1 MKIKESE
8 EKMKNSFKF
17 NQNNFNQ
24 NDFNQNDES
33 VVELPTG
40 EIVEII
46 GDGTHKTPNIP
57 KNHTIANKNVKK
69 RVRTPKQPPSS
80 KKNTVLGG
88 EVGIGSNGFTSMIT
102 LASII
107 VIAGIIIAYIIFK
120 V

>member
-17 NQNNFNQ
+17 NQN
-24 NDFNQNDES
+24 DES
-33 VVELPTG
+33 VVKLPTG
-40 EIVEII
+40 EKIEII
-46 GDGTHKTPNIP
+46 GDGIYKTPYIP
-57 KNHTIANKNVKK
+57 ESHTIANKNVKK
-69 RVRTPKQPPSS
+69 RVRKKS
-80 KKNTVLGG
+80 KLDVD
-88 EVGIGSNGFTSMIT
+88 IGNSGFTSMIT

>member
-8 EKMKNSFKF
+8 EKMKNSFKHV
-17 NQNNFNQ
+17 Q
-24 NDFNQNDES
+24 DGM
-33 VVELPTG
+33 VGKLPTG

-46 GDGTHKTPNIP
+46 GDGTHKTPDVP
-57 KNHTIANKNVKK
+57 KNRTIANENVKK
-69 RVRTPKQPPSS
+69 KVRTPAPSS
-80 KKNTVLGG
+80 QKSKY
-88 EVGIGSNGFTSMIT
+88 EVGIGYSGFTSMIT

>member
-17 NQNNFNQ
+17 NQN
-24 NDFNQNDES
+24 DES
-33 VVELPTG
+33 VVKLPTG
-40 EIVEII
+40 EKIEII
-46 GDGTHKTPNIP
+46 GDGIYKTPYIP
-57 KNHTIANKNVKK
+57 ESHTIANKNVKK
-69 RVRTPKQPPSS
+69 RVRKKS
-80 KKNTVLGG
+80 KLDVD
-88 EVGIGSNGFTSMIT
+88 IGSSGFTSMIT

>member
-8 EKMKNSFKF
+8 EKMKNSFDPNKK
-17 NQNNFNQ
+17 
-24 NDFNQNDES
+24 DEMEGVLS
-33 VVELPTG
+33 TG

-69 RVRTPKQPPSS
+69 KVRTPEPPPSS

-88 EVGIGSNGFTSMIT
+88 EVGIGDSGFTSMIT

-107 VIAGIIIAYIIFK
+107 VIAGLIIAYIIFK

>member
-17 NQNNFNQ
+17 NQN
-24 NDFNQNDES
+24 DES
-33 VVELPTG
+33 VVKLSTG
-40 EIVEII
+40 EKIEII
-46 GDGTHKTPNIP
+46 GDGTHKTPDFPDNY
-57 KNHTIANKNVKK
+57 TVANENVKK

-80 KKNTVLGG
+80 KKNTILGG
-88 EVGIGSNGFTSMIT
+88 NVGIGYSGFTSMIT